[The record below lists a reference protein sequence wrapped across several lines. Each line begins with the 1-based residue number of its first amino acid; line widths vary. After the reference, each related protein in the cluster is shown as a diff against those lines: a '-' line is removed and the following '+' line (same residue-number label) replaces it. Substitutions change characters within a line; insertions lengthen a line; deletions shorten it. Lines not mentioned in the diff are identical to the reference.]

1 MKDGTLLL
9 LRHGPTAASLA
20 GAPLGRRDLPV
31 TPDGMVRWPAV
42 QAELA
47 AFRIARVFTSNLCR
61 ARAHAQALGL
71 PVQVLPGLAEQ
82 DFGAWDGE
90 PWAEIPDS
98 GLFFSDPVNAEP
110 PGGEAFAACA
120 ARAVAQLPVLLE
132 AGGTVLVLAHGGPLR
147 AILAHLLGLP
157 LARALDLAWD
167 PFGLSVLDLQAG
179 RTHLRVHN
187 RGLGLAPPGQP

>member
-9 LRHGPTAASLA
+9 LRHGPTAAALA

-31 TPDGMVRWPAV
+31 TPDGVVRWPAV

-47 AFRIARVFTSNLCR
+47 AFRIARVFTSNLRR
-61 ARAHAQALGL
+61 ANAHAHTLGL
-71 PVQVLPGLAEQ
+71 PVRVLPGLEEQ
-82 DFGAWDGE
+82 DFGAWDGV
-90 PWAEIPDS
+90 PWKDIHDAGP
-98 GLFFSDPVNAEP
+98 FFADPVNAAP

-120 ARAVAQLPVLLE
+120 ARAVAQVPVLLE
-132 AGGTVLVLAHGGPLR
+132 AGGSVLVLAHGGPLR
-147 AILAHLLGLP
+147 AILAHLLGLS

-167 PFGLSVLDLQAG
+167 PFGLSVLDLRAG
-179 RTHLRVHN
+179 RAHLCVHN